1 MTSFLENLTALGR
14 VQLIESINR
23 EMIWGII
30 FRILYNKY
38 QLGPNFVLESEK
50 AVFHKFY
57 TFDDISKSIFRI
69 FEDKIDLKREK
80 GFVFDEI

>member
-38 QLGPNFVLESEK
+38 QLVPNFVPESEK